1 MEPQLH
7 WYQSH
12 TKTQRGKNFWI
23 SLMDTSAKLCN
34 SLLKNQIQ
42 EQIIKTI
49 CHYQVDFIPGM
60 QGWFNIQK
68 SISIIHYLNN
78 LKEKHYMIISCWESI
93 WQNST
98 SIYNQSLGKI
108 RNSWPIPKHS
118 KINIQQTC
126 SQHQTKG
133 RETGS
138 NLTKMRESTRLPSKS
153 LPIQYCTQS
162 PSQSN

>member
-42 EQIIKTI
+42 EQIMKII
-49 CHYQVDFIPGM
+49 HHYQVDFIPWM
-60 QGWFNIQK
+60 QGWFHIQK
-68 SISIIHYLNN
+68 SICIIYYLKKSQRKT
-78 LKEKHYMIISCWESI
+78 LHDHFIICWESM

-98 SIYNQSLGKI
+98 SIYDKSLGKI

-126 SQHQTKG
+126 SQHQNKG
-133 RETGS
+133 RVTGS
-138 NLTKMRESTRLPSKS
+138 NPTKMRE
-153 LPIQYCTQS
+153 
-162 PSQSN
+162 